1 MILSF
6 TLQPGREPNPS
17 APATQATAV
26 AATGFQ
32 PATISVAATAAP
44 SGKLPSTVRSGKL
57 MMRKDMKTPSAT
69 SPNIRPISMA
79 PSEAMRDM
87 RRKLPARTKRRA
99 VRGTTRRWR

>member
-6 TLQPGREPNPS
+6 TLSQAVTQPET

-87 RRKLPARTKRRA
+87 RKKLPAKTKRRA
-99 VRGTTRRWR
+99 ARRTTRRWR